1 MSPRQRSG
9 SRQCVYL
16 FEISSVP
23 TGRSRG
29 SRFRCS
35 SCMARSIPR
44 YPLPLASGCLR
55 WRTSQNGL
63 SALPEAAIT
72 IWTTSAPLKSREI
85 SSTLRGGDGCHKGR
99 IFRARTRWGLDR
111 MSAHGPMPRSAWMFP
126 ALAVL
131 LFAVATGLGLDFT
144 PSVGGLLF
152 AVVLLAILFG
162 TVFAAVHHA
171 EVIAE
176 RIGEP
181 YGTLLL
187 TLAVTIIEVAL
198 IATIMLGDKPQ
209 PALARDTVFAVVMI
223 VCNGLVG
230 LCIFIGGLRYREQD
244 FQVSGANLYLSV
256 LFVLATITLIMPN
269 YTLTAPG
276 PIYSAAQLGFV
287 DLVTLMLYGVFLY
300 TQTIRH
306 SDYFI
311 KGGVGAATETSSLSN
326 RMLALSIA
334 LLLISL
340 LAVALLAKKF
350 SLVVDVVTAMIGAP
364 PAFAGVLVALLI
376 LLPEGVT
383 AIAAARNND
392 LQKSINLALGSSLA
406 TIGLT
411 IPAVGVAT
419 YALDKERV
427 LGLNGQGMVLLLLT
441 FVLSMLTFGTGRTNI
456 LFGLVHMVVFAVFV
470 FMVFVP

>member
-1 MSPRQRSG
+1 
-9 SRQCVYL
+9 
-16 FEISSVP
+16 
-23 TGRSRG
+23 
-29 SRFRCS
+29 
-35 SCMARSIPR
+35 
-44 YPLPLASGCLR
+44 
-55 WRTSQNGL
+55 
-63 SALPEAAIT
+63 
-72 IWTTSAPLKSREI
+72 
-85 SSTLRGGDGCHKGR
+85 
-99 IFRARTRWGLDR
+99 
-111 MSAHGPMPRSAWMFP
+111 MPRSAWMFP

-131 LFAVATGLGLDFT
+131 LFSGVTGFGYDFV
-144 PSVGGLLF
+144 PSPGGFLF
-152 AVVLLAILFG
+152 AMVLLAILFG

-187 TLAVTIIEVAL
+187 TMAVTIIEVAL

-276 PIYSAAQLGFV
+276 PMYSAAQLGFV
-287 DLVTLMLYGVFLY
+287 SVITLILYAEFLY

-306 SDYFI
+306 RDYFI
-311 KGGVGAATETSSLSN
+311 NQSAGAAGEGSALSN
-326 RMLALSIA
+326 RMLAISIA
-334 LLLISL
+334 LLLVSL
-340 LAVALLAKKF
+340 LAVVMLAKKF
-350 SLVVDVVTAMIGAP
+350 SLVVDAVTAMIGAP
-364 PAFAGVLVALLI
+364 PAFAGVVVALLI
-376 LLPEGVT
+376 LLPESVAAVG
-383 AIAAARNND
+383 AARKND

-411 IPAVGVAT
+411 VPAVAVAAYT
-419 YALDKERV
+419 LDKQLV
-427 LGLNGQGMVLLLLT
+427 LGLDPREMVLLVLT
-441 FVLSMLTFGTGRTNI
+441 FVVSMLTFGTGRTNV
-456 LFGLVHMVVFAVFV
+456 LFGLVHMLVFAVFL